1 MLKLHE
7 YNHQSVF
14 NRNHQAPGDSAQNE
28 AETTNASIHIRSDAL
43 VNGMALKWEY
53 FNSFDDQLT
62 DEEMIQK

>member
-1 MLKLHE
+1 M
-7 YNHQSVF
+7 F

-28 AETTNASIHIRSDAL
+28 AERTNASIRIGSDTL

-53 FNSFDDQLT
+53 FKSFDDQLT